1 MRYALKESADE
12 NFGNT
17 SIGVT
22 MAKTLKMFIDRR
34 PTAEKARWLINPDGY
49 YPYCSACLAEPQ
61 SGVMTDFCPNCGAD
75 MRGKR
80 NG

>member
-1 MRYALKESADE
+1 MRYTLKERADE

-34 PTAEKARWLINPDGY
+34 PTAEKLDG
-49 YPYCSACLAEPQ
+49 L
-61 SGVMTDFCPNCGAD
+61 
-75 MRGKR
+75 
-80 NG
+80 

>member
-1 MRYALKESADE
+1 MRRDIYLSLGVALA
-12 NFGNT
+12 
-17 SIGVT
+17 
-22 MAKTLKMFIDRR
+22 
-34 PTAEKARWLINPDGY
+34 
-49 YPYCSACLAEPQ
+49 CSACLAEPQ